1 MFAAQGVPLLAS
13 SAVLLLFEEY
23 GLKMAAKFALNFI
36 DALHGI
42 CELNG
47 LASACSKAVA
57 IASSHFMLPIRPI

>member
-1 MFAAQGVPLLAS
+1 
-13 SAVLLLFEEY
+13 
-23 GLKMAAKFALNFI
+23 MAAKFALNFI